1 MALQSETPAWD
12 WQQSSRG
19 RQNSVIARGVLKLVI
34 VRVRVS
40 ARGPVWSYVHGPQ
53 RVYLGD
59 IEWSGY
65 TFIEGSLLDLCMV
78 SMPRVLV
85 PQGPMTFLGCG
96 FSPWEE
102 RVKREA
108 GRECL

>member
-1 MALQSETPAWD
+1 MALQSETPAWV

-19 RQNSVIARGVLKLVI
+19 RQNSVIAGGVPKLII

-40 ARGPVWSYVHGPQ
+40 ARGPVWSCVHEPQ
-53 RVYLGD
+53 HVYLGD

-65 TFIEGSLLDLCMV
+65 ALIEGSLLDLCMV
-78 SMPRVLV
+78 RMPRVLV

-96 FSPWEE
+96 FSPLEE

>member
-1 MALQSETPAWD
+1 MALQSETPAWV

-19 RQNSVIARGVLKLVI
+19 RQNSVIAGGVPKLII

-40 ARGPVWSYVHGPQ
+40 ARGPVWSCVHEPQ
-53 RVYLGD
+53 HVYLGD

-65 TFIEGSLLDLCMV
+65 ALIEGSLLNLCMV
-78 SMPRVLV
+78 RMPCV
-85 PQGPMTFLGCG
+85 LGCG
-96 FSPWEE
+96 FSPLEE